1 MKQDSSEQEG
11 EDRPLDPEATL
22 ADYLD
27 TLPAELRASYSEA
40 QLDAVKRLLAA
51 AIPKPTPKLVDLR
64 FLVNFLAYRYYVVFF
79 VVKDRRQ
86 RVRSEPVQPMV
97 SKGNLV
103 TALLVLIG
111 INLLISLFIVLVI
124 FLIKSVVGY
133 SLLPHTYLAE

>member
-11 EDRPLDPEATL
+11 EDRPLDPERTL

-27 TLPAELRASYSEA
+27 TLPAELRASFSEA
-40 QLDAVKRLLAA
+40 QLEAVKQLLSAA
-51 AIPKPTPKLVDLR
+51 SPKPTPKLVDLR
-64 FLVNFLAYRYYVVFF
+64 FLVNFLAYRYYIVFF

-86 RVRSEPVQPMV
+86 RVRSQPVQPMA

-103 TALLVLIG
+103 TAMLVLIG
-111 INLLISLFIVLVI
+111 INLLISLFIVLVL

>member
-27 TLPAELRASYSEA
+27 TLPAELRASFSEA

-111 INLLISLFIVLVI
+111 INLLISLFIVLVL
-124 FLIKSVVGY
+124 FLIKSLIGY
-133 SLLPHTYLAE
+133 SLLPHTYLAN

>member
-27 TLPAELRASYSEA
+27 TLPAELRASFSEA
-40 QLDAVKRLLAA
+40 QLEAVKRLLAA
-51 AIPKPTPKLVDLR
+51 GIPKPTPKLVDLR

-111 INLLISLFIVLVI
+111 INLLISLFIVLVL
-124 FLIKSVVGY
+124 FLIKSLVGY
-133 SLLPHTYLAE
+133 SLLPHTYLAN

>member
-11 EDRPLDPEATL
+11 DDRPLDPEGTL

-40 QLDAVKRLLAA
+40 QLDAVKRLLAV

-111 INLLISLFIVLVI
+111 INLLISLFIVLVL

-133 SLLPHTYLAE
+133 SLLPHTYLAD

>member
-27 TLPAELRASYSEA
+27 TLPAELRASFSEA
-40 QLDAVKRLLAA
+40 QLEAVKRLLAA
-51 AIPKPTPKLVDLR
+51 GIPKPTPKLVDLR

-111 INLLISLFIVLVI
+111 IICLS
-124 FLIKSVVGY
+124 G
-133 SLLPHTYLAE
+133 